1 MIAIARIGCWAGC
14 LVFLAAGPAY
24 STTRYVNVSNAAPA
38 PPYTSWETA
47 AANIQA
53 AIWQCTNGDDI
64 LVAPGVYD
72 QSGGTLLIPNGMTLT
87 LRSTVKHGAILDGGG
102 IAQTLNVVGADSL
115 VAGFV
120 IRNGQNPSGGG
131 ADLGCPCTLQDCWV
145 TGNRATIGAGIILRT
160 NATVEACIVESNTA
174 SDAGGGIY
182 VNGHQSQ
189 VLNCI
194 IRGNVASN
202 SGGGFYSTREGTAS
216 SCRISGN
223 RAANGGG
230 GVLCSNFTLVNSVV
244 VGNEA
249 NHGGG
254 ISSSGAETAKAAIV
268 NCTVASN
275 TATIQAGGTYA
286 IQAQAVNTIVYFNA
300 APIDSDLFSGAG
312 SSFSNCCTP
321 QALGGTN
328 FTNAPAF
335 VDFAGGDYHLA
346 TASFCIDAGLAS
358 AAPGDDCDGRLRP
371 LVGTPGGAALPDVG
385 AYEYAFHFN
394 NIRIVASNTVD
405 FLWDEQNAG
414 IYALDASVPGLV
426 NPLWVG
432 MTAYTNPGMAAGQ
445 FMVHTQRLT
454 ITPPVPAHAAFRLR
468 ISLTP

>member
-1 MIAIARIGCWAGC
+1 MNALSRIGCWAG
-14 LVFLAAGPAY
+14 LLGFLAAGTAYPA
-24 STTRYVNVSNAAPA
+24 TRHVNVSNATPAAPFL
-38 PPYTSWETA
+38 SWETA
-47 AANIQA
+47 ATDIQA
-53 AIWQCTNGDDI
+53 AIWQCTTGDDI

-87 LRSTVKHGAILDGGG
+87 LQSTVRHGAILDGGG
-102 IAQTLNVVGADSL
+102 IAQTLNVVGPGSL

-120 IRNGQNPSGGG
+120 IRNGQYPSGGG
-131 ADLGCPCTLQDCWV
+131 ADLGCPCILRDCLV
-145 TGNRATIGAGIILRT
+145 TGNRAMIGAGIILHT

-182 VNGHQSQ
+182 MNGHQGQ
-189 VLNCI
+189 VLNCL

-202 SGGGFYSTREGTAS
+202 GGGGLNSAKAGTVS
-216 SCRISGN
+216 NCWISGN
-223 RAANGGG
+223 RAMNGGG
-230 GVLCSNFTLVNSVV
+230 GMLSSNCTLINSVV

-249 NHGGG
+249 SHGGG
-254 ISSSGAETAKAAIV
+254 ISSAGADAAKAAVV
-268 NCTVASN
+268 NCTVVGN
-275 TATIQAGGTYA
+275 TATNQGGGTYA
-286 IQAQAVNTIVYFNA
+286 IQAQVINTIVYFNA

-321 QALGGTN
+321 QTLGGAN

-335 VDFAGGDYHLA
+335 VNFAGGDYHLA
-346 TASFCIDAGLAS
+346 SASFCIDAGLDS

-394 NIRIVASNTVD
+394 NIRIVASNIVD
-405 FLWDEQNAG
+405 LVWDEQDAG

-426 NPLWVG
+426 NPAWTNRTV
-432 MTAYTNPGMAAGQ
+432 YTNPGLSAGQ

-468 ISLTP
+468 IRHTP

>member
-1 MIAIARIGCWAGC
+1 MNVLSRIGCWVGLIGFLMAGS
-14 LVFLAAGPAY
+14 VEA
-24 STTRYVNVSNAAPA
+24 TTRYVNVSNATPA
-38 PPYTSWETA
+38 APYTTWETA
-47 AANIQA
+47 ATDIQA
-53 AIWQCTNGDDI
+53 AIWQCTTGDDI

-87 LRSTVKHGAILDGGG
+87 LRSTVRHGAILDGGG

-120 IRNGQNPSGGG
+120 IRNGQYSSGGG
-131 ADLGCPCTLQDCWV
+131 ADLGCPCTLLDCWV
-145 TGNRATIGAGIILRT
+145 TGNRATIGAGIILHT
-160 NATVEACIVESNTA
+160 NAIVEACIVESNTA

-182 VNGHQSQ
+182 MNGHQGQ
-189 VLNCI
+189 VLNCT

-202 SGGGFYSTREGTAS
+202 GGGGLNSAKAGTVS
-216 SCRISGN
+216 NCWISGN
-223 RAANGGG
+223 RAMNGGG
-230 GVLCSNFTLVNSVV
+230 GMLSSNCMLINSVV

-249 NHGGG
+249 SHGGG
-254 ISSSGAETAKAAIV
+254 ISSAGADAAKAAVV
-268 NCTVASN
+268 NCTVVGN
-275 TATIQAGGTYA
+275 TATNQGGGTYA
-286 IQAQAVNTIVYFNA
+286 IQAQVINTIVYFNA

-321 QALGGTN
+321 QTLGGAN

-335 VDFAGGDYHLA
+335 VDFADGDYHLA
-346 TASFCIDAGLAS
+346 TASFCIDAGLDS

-394 NIRIVASNTVD
+394 NIRIVASNIVD
-405 FLWDEQNAG
+405 LVWDEQDAG

-426 NPLWVG
+426 NPAWTNRTV
-432 MTAYTNPGMAAGQ
+432 YTNPGLSSGQ

-454 ITPPVPAHAAFRLR
+454 ITPPVPAHAAFRLHIR
-468 ISLTP
+468 HTP